1 MINRKILILFL
12 LLIQIYGQ
20 EKNIEEIYLKG
31 LITDKKQEISGM
43 DWYNERLFLLPENLG
58 GFLFTISKIE
68 ILSALGKKNKKP
80 ITPKQTRFLTPDYSK
95 TIPGFDGFE
104 AISFNNNE
112 VFISIEAEENGI
124 MCGYVAWGEINPRTL
139 EIQIK
144 DENIK
149 KLNTPIQIEN
159 MSFESLLF
167 HNENLIM
174 IYEANGLNLQ
184 KKVMQTIFSARRN
197 TISYIDFENIEYR
210 ITDVTKIDQHN
221 KFWGINYFWP
231 GDEKLLMPSKD
242 FILNR
247 FIEGKSH
254 SQSKAVERLIEFEIK
269 DNKIILSNINPIQL
283 VLDSDNSRNWEAI
296 ARLDDKG
303 FLIATDKYPKMILGF
318 VPFN

>member
-1 MINRKILILFL
+1 
-12 LLIQIYGQ
+12 
-20 EKNIEEIYLKG
+20 
-31 LITDKKQEISGM
+31 M

-104 AISFNNNE
+104 AISFNNDE

-124 MCGYVAWGEINPRTL
+124 MYGYVAWGEINPRTL

>member
-12 LLIQIYGQ
+12 SLLQIFGQ
-20 EKNIEEIYLKG
+20 EKNIEEIYLEG

-80 ITPKQTRFLTPDYSK
+80 IIPKQTRFLTPDYSK

-104 AISFNNNE
+104 AISFNNDE

-124 MCGYVAWGEINPRTL
+124 MYGYVAWGEINPRTL